1 MNHTKLSRLL
11 ALLGLWLVSMG
22 ALAGE
27 TGILP
32 THAPDEGTVVF
43 LVRHAEK
50 SIGAGGDAPPDPG
63 LTEAGRERA
72 GALAR
77 ILSPSGITAI
87 HSTDFRRTRQTAGPT
102 ADALDIELEIYD
114 PNDLASFAGL
124 LRERTGRHLVVGHS
138 NTTPRLVEY
147 LGGEP
152 GAPIDERREYDRL
165 YILFITPE
173 GTVTTVRQR
182 YFSR

>member
-1 MNHTKLSRLL
+1 MNDKTHLRLL
-11 ALLGLWLVSMG
+11 AVLGLWLVSMG
-22 ALAGE
+22 VLAGE
-27 TGILP
+27 PGVSP
-32 THAPDEGTVVF
+32 AHAPDEGTVVF

-50 SIGAGGDAPPDPG
+50 AAAAGGETPPDPG
-63 LTEAGRERA
+63 LTKAGRERA
-72 GALAR
+72 EALAR

-102 ADALDIELEIYD
+102 ADALDVEIEIYGPD
-114 PNDLASFAGL
+114 DLDTFAEV

-138 NTTPRLVEY
+138 NTTPRLVER

-152 GAPIDERREYDRL
+152 GEPIDESREYDRL
-165 YILFITPE
+165 YILVITPE